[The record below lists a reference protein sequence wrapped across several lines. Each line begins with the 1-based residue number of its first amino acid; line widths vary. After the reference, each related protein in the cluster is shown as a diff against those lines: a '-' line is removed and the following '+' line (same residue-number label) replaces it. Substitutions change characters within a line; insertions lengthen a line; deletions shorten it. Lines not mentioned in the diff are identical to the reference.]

1 MTEDPVGGTPP
12 PSSSEAAATSSDVT
26 DAPSDAGGATLVK
39 ADLGKRFVAAIID
52 AVIAVVVGFIP
63 LVGGLAATAY
73 WLVRDGIELDFMDRR
88 SIGKRL
94 VKIRPVRLD
103 GAPMDLTTSMK
114 RNWMFALGGIA
125 QLLAFTIIG
134 LVLAIPL
141 GVVAFV
147 IGIVEIVL
155 VVVDA
160 NGRRLG
166 DKLAVTQ
173 VVESET

>member
-1 MTEDPVGGTPP
+1 MQLSV
-12 PSSSEAAATSSDVT
+12 
-26 DAPSDAGGATLVK
+26 
-39 ADLGKRFVAAIID
+39 
-52 AVIAVVVGFIP
+52 
-63 LVGGLAATAY
+63 
-73 WLVRDGIELDFMDRR
+73 
-88 SIGKRL
+88 
-94 VKIRPVRLD
+94 VRLD

>member
-1 MTEDPVGGTPP
+1 MIDETGSGTGETPMGEVATPP
-12 PSSSEAAATSSDVT
+12 PGAG
-26 DAPSDAGGATLVK
+26 DAPK
-39 ADLGKRFVAAIID
+39 AELGKRFVAAIID

-73 WLVRDGIELDFMDRR
+73 WLVRDGMDLDFMDRR

-103 GAPMDLTTSMK
+103 GAPMDVATSMK

-134 LVLAIPL
+134 LFVAIPL
-141 GVVAFV
+141 FLVAFV

-155 VVVDA
+155 VVVDPDS
-160 NGRRLG
+160 RRLG
-166 DKLAVTQ
+166 DKLAVTR
-173 VVESET
+173 VVETDS

>member
-12 PSSSEAAATSSDVT
+12 PSSSDAADMTG
-26 DAPSDAGGATLVK
+26 APSGAGGATLVK
-39 ADLGKRFVAAIID
+39 ADLGKRFVAAVID

-73 WLVRDGIELDFMDRR
+73 WLVRDGMELDFMDRR

-114 RNWMFALGGIA
+114 RNWMFALGSIG

-134 LVLAIPL
+134 IVLAIPL
-141 GVVAFV
+141 WFAAFV
-147 IGIVEIVL
+147 IVIVEIVL

-160 NGRRLG
+160 DGRRIG

-173 VVESET
+173 VIDSET